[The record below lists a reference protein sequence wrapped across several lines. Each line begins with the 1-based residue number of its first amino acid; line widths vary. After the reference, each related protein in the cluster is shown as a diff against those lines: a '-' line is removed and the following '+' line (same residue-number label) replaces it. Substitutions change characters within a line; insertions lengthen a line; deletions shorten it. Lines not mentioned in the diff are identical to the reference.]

1 MLFKVNAALLFN
13 RCDDLRHPFPVR
25 TCSDPMKTCSC
36 YKEESSM
43 RVTMGHSIK
52 RKAARRKAALVVDL
66 IQGKTT
72 VAETSRAHDVSPSN
86 IVTGN
91 LPRK

>member
-1 MLFKVNAALLFN
+1 
-13 RCDDLRHPFPVR
+13 
-25 TCSDPMKTCSC
+25 
-36 YKEESSM
+36 M